1 MSRSVRAQPSETRRT
16 LPGDELMA
24 DAQSLT
30 HAITIERPRSDV
42 WPWLVQMGAGRAG
55 WYSYDRIDNGGTPS
69 LDRIAPELQ
78 EIAVGDVFPAL
89 PGVTE
94 GFVVLGFHAEHYL
107 ILGWPSPAGQPPMT
121 TWAFVLE
128 APTPGRTRLIVRAR
142 GDDRYRP
149 PFGLPRFT
157 VNTLVPL
164 GHAIMQR
171 KQLLGIARRAE
182 AVPWHC
188 VDCSGPIALTDEPEG
203 ITQGAWSS

>member
-1 MSRSVRAQPSETRRT
+1 MMLRSVKAQPSETRRT
-16 LPGDELMA
+16 LPGDDLVPNA
-24 DAQSLT
+24 HSFT

-69 LDRIAPELQ
+69 LARVAPELQ

-89 PGVTE
+89 PGVSE
-94 GFVVLGFHAEHYL
+94 GFIVLGFHAEHYL
-107 ILGWPSPAGQPPMT
+107 ILGWPSAGGQPPMT

-128 APTPGRTRLIVRAR
+128 EPRPGRTRLIVRAR

-149 PFGLPRFT
+149 PFGLPRWT

-182 AVPWHC
+182 TVPADIRIESRQL
-188 VDCSGPIALTDEPEG
+188 VGR
-203 ITQGAWSS
+203 

>member
-1 MSRSVRAQPSETRRT
+1 
-16 LPGDELMA
+16 
-24 DAQSLT
+24 
-30 HAITIERPRSDV
+30 
-42 WPWLVQMGAGRAG
+42 MGAGRAG

-69 LDRIAPELQ
+69 LDRVAPELQ

-94 GFVVLGFHAEHYL
+94 GFIVLGFHAERYL
-107 ILGWPSPAGQPPMT
+107 ILGWPSAGGQPPMT

-128 APTPGRTRLIVRAR
+128 EPSPGRTRLIVRAR

-149 PFGLPRFT
+149 PFGLPKWT
-157 VNTLVPL
+157 VNTVVPL

-182 AVPWHC
+182 TVPADIRIESRQL
-188 VDCSGPIALTDEPEG
+188 VGR
-203 ITQGAWSS
+203 

>member
-16 LPGDELMA
+16 LPGDELMVGV
-24 DAQSLT
+24 QSLT
-30 HAITIERPRSDV
+30 HAITIEGPPSDV

-78 EIAVGDVFPAL
+78 EIGVGDVFPAL

-121 TWAFVLE
+121 TWTFVLE
-128 APTPGRTRLIVRAR
+128 APAPGRTRLIVRVR

-149 PFGLPRFT
+149 PFGLPKFT

-164 GHAIMQR
+164 GHVIMQR

-182 AVPWHC
+182 AMPAGDSSELNQPASVSHP
-188 VDCSGPIALTDEPEG
+188 LTR
-203 ITQGAWSS
+203 SSTRL

>member
-1 MSRSVRAQPSETRRT
+1 MMLRSVKARPGEARRT
-16 LPGDELMA
+16 LPGDELVPNA
-24 DAQSLT
+24 RSFT

-55 WYSYDRIDNGGTPS
+55 WYSYDRIDNGGSPS
-69 LDRIAPELQ
+69 IERIAPELQ

-94 GFVVLGFHAEHYL
+94 GFIVLGFHAEHYL
-107 ILGWPSPAGQPPMT
+107 ILGWPSAAGQPPMT

-128 APTPGRTRLIVRAR
+128 EPSPGRTRLIVRAR

-149 PFGLPRFT
+149 PFGLPRWT

-171 KQLLGIARRAE
+171 KQLLGIARRADTVSADTKIE
-182 AVPWHC
+182 SRQLV
-188 VDCSGPIALTDEPEG
+188 GR
-203 ITQGAWSS
+203 

>member
-1 MSRSVRAQPSETRRT
+1 MLRSVRAQPGETRRT
-16 LPGDELMA
+16 LPGDDLVPNA
-24 DAQSLT
+24 HSFT

-55 WYSYDRIDNGGTPS
+55 WYSYDRIDNGGIPS

-78 EIAVGDVFPAL
+78 EIAIGDVFPAM

-94 GFVVLGFHAEHYL
+94 GFVVLGFYAEHYL

-128 APTPGRTRLIVRAR
+128 EPTPGRTRLIVRAR
-142 GDDRYRP
+142 GDARYRP
-149 PFGLPRFT
+149 PFGLPRWT

-182 AVPWHC
+182 AASETRRVPDTL
-188 VDCSGPIALTDEPEG
+188 VAR
-203 ITQGAWSS
+203 

>member
-1 MSRSVRAQPSETRRT
+1 MMLRSVKAQPSETRRT
-16 LPGDELMA
+16 LPGDDLVPNA
-24 DAQSLT
+24 HSFT

-55 WYSYDRIDNGGTPS
+55 WYSYDRIDNAGIPS
-69 LDRIAPELQ
+69 LDRVAPELQ

-94 GFVVLGFHAEHYL
+94 GFIVLGFHAEHYL
-107 ILGWPSPAGQPPMT
+107 ILGWPSAGGQPPMT

-128 APTPGRTRLIVRAR
+128 EPRPGRTRLIVRAR

-149 PFGLPRFT
+149 PFGLPRWT

-182 AVPWHC
+182 TVPADIRIESRQL
-188 VDCSGPIALTDEPEG
+188 VGR
-203 ITQGAWSS
+203 